1 MEKQYIAQQ
10 TKSFTDG
17 QVLADIIKGRK
28 YTADRENEWF
38 IDEFDEKRYL
48 PKAEFDEY
56 FAEIRQKAYK
66 VKAKMRYATSGK
78 NYPLY
83 IVLFPHKDQDIID
96 RLEEMKETAEQKRE
110 SKGGRNGKS
119 DYIRRLIRED
129 IARNKEAFMTSSIGD
144 LPINSKGLRTAIDY
158 ISKQKQKIKEIE
170 KERDCYL
177 DDRFA
182 VCHALRMSE
191 AKNQELQ
198 KKIDELNAKIQ

>member
-1 MEKQYIAQQ
+1 MEKQYIATQ
-10 TKSFTDG
+10 TKSFTAG
-17 QVLADIIKGRK
+17 QKLADIIKGRK

-38 IDEFDEKRYL
+38 IDEFEEKRYL
-48 PKAEFDEY
+48 PQAEFDEY

-83 IVLFPHKDQDIID
+83 MVLFPSKDQDIID

-129 IARNKEAFMTSSIGD
+129 IARNKG
-144 LPINSKGLRTAIDY
+144 
-158 ISKQKQKIKEIE
+158 
-170 KERDCYL
+170 
-177 DDRFA
+177 
-182 VCHALRMSE
+182 V
-191 AKNQELQ
+191 
-198 KKIDELNAKIQ
+198 

>member
-28 YTADRENEWF
+28 YTADRDGEWF
-38 IDEFDEKRYL
+38 IDEFEEKRYL
-48 PKAEFDEY
+48 PQSEFDEY

-83 IVLFPHKDQDIID
+83 MVLFPSKDQDIID
-96 RLEEMKETAEQKRE
+96 RLEEMKETAEQKRAT
-110 SKGGRNGKS
+110 KGGRNGKS

-129 IARNKEAFMTSSIGD
+129 IARNKSV
-144 LPINSKGLRTAIDY
+144 N
-158 ISKQKQKIKEIE
+158 
-170 KERDCYL
+170 
-177 DDRFA
+177 
-182 VCHALRMSE
+182 
-191 AKNQELQ
+191 N
-198 KKIDELNAKIQ
+198 

>member
-1 MEKQYIAQQ
+1 MEKQYIAQK

-28 YTADRENEWF
+28 YTADRDGEWF

-83 IVLFPHKDQDIID
+83 MVLFPSKDQDIID

-129 IARNKEAFMTSSIGD
+129 IARNSSVD
-144 LPINSKGLRTAIDY
+144 N
-158 ISKQKQKIKEIE
+158 
-170 KERDCYL
+170 
-177 DDRFA
+177 
-182 VCHALRMSE
+182 
-191 AKNQELQ
+191 
-198 KKIDELNAKIQ
+198 